1 MGSQARIGG
10 ESRVWQPQPT
20 APRLTNFL
28 QIAQVKAQYSRVLGQ
43 TLQAEEK
50 VRQGGFEL
58 SLADFEVERYEKM
71 LEMLDEEMNR
81 WDSM

>member
-1 MGSQARIGG
+1 M
-10 ESRVWQPQPT
+10 
-20 APRLTNFL
+20 
-28 QIAQVKAQYSRVLGQ
+28 LGQ

-58 SLADFEVERYEKM
+58 SLADFEVDRYEKM